1 MQPLRVS
8 SYWTLMM
15 KIFIPTAWMVFF
27 GALTVFATV
36 MNGMGH
42 FHLALPIKALIIG
55 LYILGILLL
64 YLSFLRLKRVEMAP
78 DHFFV
83 TNYFKTYRYTY
94 DSLKGINELDLLVAQ
109 VVVFRFVQKSAFG
122 NSIYFVSRR
131 KIWKEFVE
139 QHPDLFAHLL

>member
-1 MQPLRVS
+1 
-8 SYWTLMM
+8 
-15 KIFIPTAWMVFF
+15 
-27 GALTVFATV
+27 
-36 MNGMGH
+36 
-42 FHLALPIKALIIG
+42 
-55 LYILGILLL
+55 
-64 YLSFLRLKRVEMAP
+64 KRVEMAQ

>member
-15 KIFIPTAWMVFF
+15 KIFIPTAWIVFF
-27 GALTVFATV
+27 GALTVFTTV
-36 MNGMGH
+36 LNGMGH
-42 FHLALPIKALIIG
+42 FRLPLPIKALIIG

-64 YLSFLRLKRVEMAP
+64 YLSFQRLKRVEMAQ

-109 VVVFRFVQKSAFG
+109 VV
-122 NSIYFVSRR
+122 
-131 KIWKEFVE
+131 
-139 QHPDLFAHLL
+139 